1 MSQVREKPLSK
12 CSDYWQLV
20 LRVRVREAVGVAGT
34 MVSWRAQALAGGA
47 AVQLKPG
54 INGQDGKPQGVI
66 SFSLSRVIRNLDFYV
81 KLPDV

>member
-1 MSQVREKPLSK
+1 MV
-12 CSDYWQLV
+12 
-20 LRVRVREAVGVAGT
+20 GT